1 MLRFLTAGESH
12 GPALTA
18 IIEGFPAGVPL
29 EKRFIDAQLKRRQS
43 SFGRGGRMKIE
54 QDEVEIL
61 SGVRKG
67 LSLGSPITLMIRNRD
82 WENWHDVMSADAGEI
97 NPEREAEKKV
107 TRPRPGHADLA
118 GALKYR
124 HMDLRNVLERASAR
138 ETAARVAVGTVARIL
153 LEQLG
158 CIIFGHVV
166 QIGAIAC
173 GAAGAGREEYA
184 GIAEFARTS
193 PVACADREKAGE
205 MIREIE
211 RAQEAGDTLGGVF
224 EVVCLG
230 LPPGLGSHVHW
241 DRRLD
246 ACLAAALMS
255 IPSVKGVE
263 IGLGFRGAGMAGSE
277 YHDPVYYEKNR
288 GFYRPTNHA
297 GGIEGGMTN
306 GEPIVLRVA
315 VKPIPT
321 LRKPLP
327 SVDFFTKEKVKAA
340 VERSDVCVVPAAAV
354 VAEAVTAWVLADAVL
369 EKFGNDTLDEIRLR
383 WWEYLAYLE
392 KV

>member
-29 EKRFIDAQLKRRQS
+29 DKQVIDEQLKRRQS

-54 QDEVEIL
+54 RDEAEVL

-67 LSLGSPITLMIRNRD
+67 LTLGSPITLVIRNRD

-97 NPEREAEKKV
+97 NAEREAEKRI

-124 HMDLRNVLERASAR
+124 YTDLRNVLERASAR
-138 ETAARVAVGTVARIL
+138 ETAARVAVGTVARML
-153 LEQLG
+153 LEHLG
-158 CIIFGHVV
+158 CMIFSHVV
-166 QIGAIAC
+166 QIGVADCNTAD
-173 GAAGAGREEYA
+173 ADRKEYA
-184 GIAEFARTS
+184 EIAELARSS
-193 PVACADREKAGE
+193 PVGCADREKAGE
-205 MIREIE
+205 MIQEIE

-224 EVVCLG
+224 EVICLG

-246 ACLAAALMS
+246 TRLAAALMS

-263 IGLGFRGAGMAGSE
+263 IGLGFRGVGLAGSKF
-277 YHDPVYYEKNR
+277 HDPVCYEKGR

-306 GEPIVLRVA
+306 GEPLVMRAA
-315 VKPIPT
+315 VKPVPT
-321 LRKPLP
+321 LRNPLP
-327 SVDFFTKEKVKAA
+327 SMDLFTKEEAGAA

-369 EKFGNDTLDEIRLR
+369 EKFGKDTLDEIRLR
-383 WWEYLAYLE
+383 WQEYRAYLE